1 MTPDEAIAILNG
13 AEAMVLNRNP
23 DKFVE
28 AINRAIL
35 ALDSERQA
43 IHKQEKG
50 CVYCTSH
57 QTLETD
63 GGGELEL
70 VQLIPLP
77 AINLTTG
84 ETEKN
89 SAPPSHALLFQAFE
103 GELEDFVPIRCC
115 PMCGRVLKKGAK
127 E

>member
-1 MTPDEAIAILNG
+1 MTPDEAIAILDG

-28 AINRAIL
+28 AVNRAIL

-43 IHKQEKG
+43 IRKQEKV

-57 QTLETD
+57 QSLETD
-63 GGGELEL
+63 GGGELEV
-70 VQLIPLP
+70 VQIIPLP

-89 SAPPSHALLFQAFE
+89 SAPPFYALLFQAFE
-103 GELEDFVPIRCC
+103 GELEDFVSIRCC
-115 PMCGRVLKKGAK
+115 PMCGRELTEG
-127 E
+127 